1 MTYGDGAIGPADIDH
16 RLAPMPRRDGELIA
30 EQNGDDPEL
39 FAQLQEW
46 FRQDRDHSHEWRH
59 EEARENYDFV
69 AGHQWTQEDAAA
81 LKAALRPIITFNR
94 IAPMVQIVSGL
105 EVGNR
110 QEVRYIPRQPG
121 QGAIDELLTGAA
133 KWVRD
138 ECDAEDEESDAFLDS
153 IITGMGWT
161 ESRLDYDVDPDG
173 ALLVERVDPV
183 EMFWDKGAN
192 KRNLSDARRL
202 GRVKDV
208 SLETAQ
214 EMFPG
219 VPESDLHADWADD
232 ISANAHEPHNA
243 QQAPFYR
250 QDQSGKI
257 DRQAKNIR
265 LVEMQW
271 WQYETTWRALDPF
284 TGQETTLDESS
295 FQLLSRRLAAMG
307 RGPLLAVQQRSRA
320 YYRAFLGARL
330 LQCWRGPAKGGFT
343 WKCITGYRDR
353 NKSTWYGIVRAMKDP
368 QRWANKWMSQSLHI
382 LNTGAKGGIIAER
395 DAFES
400 ARDAEDDWASPDAI
414 VWANPGALQNGKI
427 QPRPQNQ
434 VPQQLPDL
442 LTLAISSIRDCTGIN
457 LEILG
462 LVEKEQPGIL
472 EHMRKQAG
480 MTVLASLFDSLRRYR
495 KEQGRLMLW
504 YIVSFLSDG
513 RLIKIGGAQS
523 AQYVPLVRRADTIE
537 YDVVVDDTPTSPN
550 VKEQTWGVLTQ
561 MMPFLTRIPVPAEIY
576 LELLKYSPLPETVT
590 EKISQIAL
598 AQGQQPQHDP
608 KIVVAQSQAMLNQA
622 RAEQLKAQAAGYGLD
637 FQAKMADTQADVQ
650 RNQAEMARTSA
661 QVYQA
666 QLDAEAT
673 KAKIENLRASALA
686 NLAKA
691 GTAQQGAQT
700 DGYLA
705 MLEVLDK
712 IVGWHHARIGLDQS
726 QQEITKPEPQRAA
739 A

>member
-1 MTYGDGAIGPADIDH
+1 MAYGDGAIGPADIDH

-46 FRQDRDHSHEWRH
+46 FRQDRDHSQEWRQ
-59 EEARENYDFV
+59 EDARENYDFV
-69 AGHQWTQEDAAA
+69 AGHQWSQEDATA
-81 LKAALRPIITFNR
+81 LKEMIRPLVTFNR

-121 QGAIDELLTGAA
+121 QGLIDELLTGAA

-138 ECDAEDEESDAFLDS
+138 ECDAEDEESDSFLDAA
-153 IITGMGWT
+153 ITGMGWT
-161 ESRLDYDVDPDG
+161 ESRLDYDIDPDG
-173 ALLVERVDPV
+173 ALLVERVDPI

-192 KRNLSDARRL
+192 KRNLSDARHL

-257 DRQAKNIR
+257 DRQARTIR

-284 TGQETTLDESS
+284 TGEETTLDDSS
-295 FQLLSRRLAAMG
+295 YQLLSQRLAAMG
-307 RGPLLAVQQRSRA
+307 RGALLAIRQRSRA

-353 NKSTWYGIVRAMKDP
+353 NKGTWYGIVRAMKDT

-561 MMPFLTRIPVPAEIY
+561 MMPFLTRIPVPAQIY

-590 EKISQIAL
+590 EKISQIAM
-598 AQGQQPQHDP
+598 AQGQTQPDP
-608 KIVVAQSQAMLNQA
+608 KMVMAQSQAMLNQA
-622 RAEQLKAQAAGYGLD
+622 RAEQLKAQAQNYGLD
-637 FQAKMADTQADVQ
+637 YQAKMADTHADIQ

-661 QVYQA
+661 RVYQA

-673 KAKIENLRASALA
+673 KSKIENLRASALA

-712 IVGWHHARIGLDQS
+712 IVGWHHAIIGLDQS
-726 QQEITKPEPQRAA
+726 QQEINKPEPQRAA